1 MAYTLN
7 EKGIAEM
14 NYMDPSLCKAGIN
27 TPAPVP
33 SRGSPTLT
41 AFADAYG
48 QNKDSQRGEVTITQF
63 ASCEAQCVNISP
75 KMDRSSS

>member
-48 QNKDSQRGEVTITQF
+48 QNKGSQ
-63 ASCEAQCVNISP
+63 
-75 KMDRSSS
+75 